1 MRVSN
6 VKTAFSRQ
14 AILLFSSMAL
24 FTSGDDFYV
33 KEEFN
38 YAYV

>member
-1 MRVSN
+1 MRVCQ
-6 VKTAFSRQ
+6 VETAFSLW
-14 AILLFSSMAL
+14 AILLFSSMAI
-24 FTSGDDFYV
+24 FTSDDDFYV